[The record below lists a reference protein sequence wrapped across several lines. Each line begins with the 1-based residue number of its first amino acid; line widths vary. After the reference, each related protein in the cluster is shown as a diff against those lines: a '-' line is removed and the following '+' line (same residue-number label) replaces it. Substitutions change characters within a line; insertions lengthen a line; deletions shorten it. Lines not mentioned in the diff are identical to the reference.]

1 MKTISS
7 GRYAAVTSTLALVI
21 ALGGTSYAAAKITGR
36 DIKDNTV
43 TTADVKNHNLKLKD
57 FSSSAS
63 KGLKGDKGDAGDQGD
78 IGPVGPSDAYAVPP
92 AFSSNV
98 GLSASTTLLGAVSL
112 PAGSYVANGK
122 TTITHNDGGGSQTD
136 AGVTACQLQEPG
148 TSGPAT
154 DLDTTDLRMPTG
166 TLLTSTVAVQAA
178 FTLDATTEVQFLCS
192 TTGTNNVAGA
202 VQFQVI
208 KVGALH
214 VSS

>member
-1 MKTISS
+1 MKIISS

-57 FSSSAS
+57 LSSSATS
-63 KGLKGDKGDAGDQGD
+63 GLKGDQGD
-78 IGPVGPSDAYAVPP
+78 TGPVGPSDAYAVPP
-92 AFSSNV
+92 AISTSV
-98 GLSASTTLLGAVSL
+98 GLSQSTTLLGSVNL

-122 TTITHNDGGGSQTD
+122 TSITHNDGGGSQTD
-136 AGVTACQLQEPG
+136 AGITSCQLQEPG

-166 TLLTSTVAVQAA
+166 KLLTSTVAVQAA

-192 TTGTNNVAGA
+192 TTGTNDSAEA

-214 VSS
+214 VSN

>member
-1 MKTISS
+1 MKIISS

-57 FSSSAS
+57 LSSSATS
-63 KGLKGDKGDAGDQGD
+63 GLKGDQGD
-78 IGPVGPSDAYAVPP
+78 TGPVGPSDAYAVPP
-92 AFSSNV
+92 AISTSV
-98 GLSASTTLLGAVSL
+98 GLSQSTTLLGSVNL
-112 PAGSYVANGK
+112 PTGSYVANGK
-122 TTITHNDGGGSQTD
+122 TSITHNDGGGSQTD
-136 AGVTACQLQEPG
+136 AGITSCQLQEPG

-166 TLLTSTVAVQAA
+166 KLLTSTVAVQAA

-192 TTGTNNVAGA
+192 TTGTNDSAES

-214 VSS
+214 VSN

>member
-1 MKTISS
+1 MKIISS

-57 FSSSAS
+57 FSSSATS
-63 KGLKGDKGDAGDQGD
+63 GLKGDQGD
-78 IGPVGPSDAYAVPP
+78 TGPVGPSDAYAVPP
-92 AFSSNV
+92 AISTVV
-98 GLSASTTLLGAVSL
+98 GLSQSTTLLGAVSL

-136 AGVTACQLQEPG
+136 AGITTCQLQEPG

-154 DLDTTDLRMPTG
+154 DLDATDLRMPTG
-166 TLLTSTVAVQAA
+166 KLLTSTVTVQAA

-192 TTGTNNVAGA
+192 TTGTNDSAGS

-208 KVGALH
+208 KVGELH